1 MLSEEVRAAV
11 HMASRLDEFPKWC
24 RTVDDRVHQNA
35 EFVLHTISGRR
46 FDVMLPLCGRTV
58 VGLRPRTSRVE
69 EFGTRWSGTSVD
81 YGRPARTSLQ

>member
-1 MLSEEVRAAV
+1 MSEEVRAAV
-11 HMASRLDEFPKWC
+11 HMASRLDEFPKIDWC

-58 VGLRPRTSRVE
+58 VGLRPRTSRAE
-69 EFGTRWSGTSVD
+69 AFGTRWSGISVD
-81 YGRPARTSLQ
+81 CGRPARTSL